1 MAVVAVV
8 AAVVVVVEVLPH
20 SEQMLELEQHVG
32 LAVQVCLPVLQ
43 LLAFLHFDFAGLL
56 VDDAA
61 STLAFAF
68 ASRGFDEWLLSL
80 DHKPGNG
87 HPYIDDSD

>member
-8 AAVVVVVEVLPH
+8 VAVVVVVEAVPH
-20 SEQMLELEQHVG
+20 SEQMLELEQRVG
-32 LAVQVCLPVLQ
+32 LAAQVCFPVLQ
-43 LLAFLHFDFAGLL
+43 LQAFHYFDFAGLL

-68 ASRGFDEWLLSL
+68 ASRDFDE
-80 DHKPGNG
+80 
-87 HPYIDDSD
+87 